1 MSKLEKETCRSSF
14 ARRQQETIYA
24 PWRQQWIKLKRETTW
39 KAKTQSL
46 IIEENDLMPRLN
58 VHPSTVVGRRRKTL
72 SIAER
77 GEEKRGNYV
86 PPASFFNAMTFK
98 IYNISLWFKASKC
111 SWHFPSFIYTRMKKY
126 YANIVIKGWK
136 LFDSRQIKIKLL
148 WNKKSVLERN
158 ERVNLFLMNQSAS
171 RS

>member
-24 PWRQQWIKLKRETTW
+24 PWRQQWIKLKRETTR

-72 SIAER
+72 SIAELPSEGKKNVGITCRQHPFLTQWLSKFITFHYDLRPRSVYDIFRLSFTRGWKSIMQTLLLR
-77 GEEKRGNYV
+77 GENFLTVDKLRLNCYE
-86 PPASFFNAMTFK
+86 
-98 IYNISLWFKASKC
+98 
-111 SWHFPSFIYTRMKKY
+111 TRK
-126 YANIVIKGWK
+126 V
-136 LFDSRQIKIKLL
+136 F
-148 WNKKSVLERN
+148 
-158 ERVNLFLMNQSAS
+158 
-171 RS
+171 